1 MFPGYPHARNVR
13 LASLTVLALVVFR
26 SGVFVFWPQSHFDA
40 DSAITGLMATHL
52 ADGRAFPLFYY
63 GQNYM
68 LGVDAYLAAPFFA
81 LLGPSV
87 TALKAPLLAVNMGV
101 AVLLHRIF
109 VRDMG
114 LGPWLAIVPTLFFV
128 VPAPGTAA
136 RIIEANGGN
145 LGPFLYVVLLWTLR
159 RRPAW
164 AGCAAGVGFLH
175 REFSLYG
182 VFALLLVETVRSS
195 RAPRVWLRHWGT
207 VALMAGVVWGAVQM
221 AVPYASAAGPGTTVA
236 DVYQPRNNV
245 AELASRICLDIRAT
259 ASGVPRLATEHVPV
273 LFGSQRLAL
282 TDFGIDSSLQQG
294 MDWSWLLLVIL
305 LVCVVATIAGGLMRE
320 GRWRGDYDA
329 GLYFALVGVLS
340 LAGYVVGR
348 CGEVSFYWMRYDL
361 LSLLGA
367 SGCVAWALAAA
378 QAPDVPTAS
387 ATQGGRLSGMRR
399 AIVLLVVI
407 WTAFGAVVHA
417 RLWWQ
422 YLTEPPEGGKQR
434 VIREL
439 DARGIRYAYAD
450 YWYAYAITFL
460 TQERIVVASNSFM
473 RIPFYNTVVDAH
485 RNEAV
490 RISREPCEGG
500 EEVVR
505 RVYFCGAGS
514 GGTAIAVRP

>member
-1 MFPGYPHARNVR
+1 MPLGHTLTRNAR

-68 LGVDAYLAAPFFA
+68 LGVDAYLAAPLFV

-87 TALKAPLLAVNMGV
+87 TALKVPLLAVNVVV
-101 AVLLHRIF
+101 AFLLHRAF

-114 LGPWLAIVPTLFFV
+114 LSPWLAVVPTLFFA

-145 LGPFLYVVLLWTLR
+145 LGPFLYVMLLWTLR
-159 RRPAW
+159 HRPAW
-164 AGCAAGVGFLH
+164 VGCVAGVGFLH
-175 REFSLYG
+175 REFTLYG
-182 VFALLLVETVRSS
+182 VLALFLVDTVRSA
-195 RAPRVWLRHWGT
+195 RTPRTWLRHWST
-207 VALMAGVVWGAVQM
+207 VAVTAGVVWGAIQM

-236 DVYQPRNNV
+236 DVYQPRNNI
-245 AELASRICLDIRAT
+245 AELASRVCLDVSAT
-259 ASGVPRLATEHVPV
+259 ASGIPKLATDHLPV
-273 LFGSQRLAL
+273 LLGAQRLAL
-282 TDFGIDSSLQQG
+282 TDFGIESPLQQG
-294 MDWSWLLLVIL
+294 MGWSWLLLAIL
-305 LVCVVATIAGGLMRE
+305 LACVGGILVSRRAWRAGWRRE
-320 GRWRGDYDA
+320 YDA
-329 GLYFALVGVLS
+329 GLYLTLVGALS
-340 LAGYVVGR
+340 LAGYLVGR

-378 QAPDVPTAS
+378 QTPDVPHTPAS
-387 ATQGGRLSGMRR
+387 QGGRLWAARR
-399 AIVLLVVI
+399 AIVILMVCWALL
-407 WTAFGAVVHA
+407 GAAVHA

-422 YLTEPPEGGKQR
+422 YVTDPPEGGKQR
-434 VIREL
+434 VIRAL

-460 TQERIVVASNSFM
+460 THERIIVASNSFM
-473 RIPFYNTVVDAH
+473 RIPYYNALVDEH
-485 RNEAV
+485 REEAV
-490 RISREPCEGG
+490 TLSREPCDGG
-500 EEVVR
+500 EEIVR
-505 RVYFCGAGS
+505 RVYLCGS
-514 GGTAIAVRP
+514 R